1 MSSHRP
7 WYKHY
12 PADFIAGT
20 VAMTAEEKGAYIV
33 VLNLIYDRGAPLVDD
48 PQWLARVVGCS
59 TRRWKQLR
67 ESLIK
72 HGKVFIT
79 EDGKLF
85 NKRAGQ
91 QLESDAKESEIY
103 RESGAKGGKKAAE
116 IRRNSSDN
124 SGLGVT
130 GLVQNSEHIPEAR
143 SQKPEEVPASQ
154 GADAPTETVSSS
166 KAPATGD
173 PGMPRKPKQES
184 FLTPTP
190 SEAIMS
196 EGASILARLL
206 DKPLAIPE
214 NRGFVFRLLNNL
226 RTAAGHDDLLLSI
239 IHDAAAKPPREPI
252 SWIQGRI
259 KSRRGGG
266 PAGSPTLLVD
276 NDPTDL
282 WGIRAWCRDLLAQGD
297 AVREDEHGKPMCVA
311 HGWQVNVLARSVAT
325 AAQLPSSWRGDW
337 SPLLGWL
344 AAGLSGTLIVD
355 SIKSRASRV
364 GYEAPDSLR
373 FFDVLFRDRKA
384 A

>member
-67 ESLIK
+67 ESLIE

-91 QLESDAKESEIY
+91 QLESDAKESEIF

-124 SGLGVT
+124 SGLVVN

-143 SQKPEEVPASQ
+143 SQKKYLLRRALTRRPRQSVPARR
-154 GADAPTETVSSS
+154 PP
-166 KAPATGD
+166 PATRVCLGN
-173 PGMPRKPKQES
+173 
-184 FLTPTP
+184 P
-190 SEAIMS
+190 S
-196 EGASILARLL
+196 
-206 DKPLAIPE
+206 K
-214 NRGFVFRLLNNL
+214 
-226 RTAAGHDDLLLSI
+226 
-239 IHDAAAKPPREPI
+239 
-252 SWIQGRI
+252 
-259 KSRRGGG
+259 
-266 PAGSPTLLVD
+266 
-276 NDPTDL
+276 
-282 WGIRAWCRDLLAQGD
+282 RAFSHPHRQ
-297 AVREDEHGKPMCVA
+297 R
-311 HGWQVNVLARSVAT
+311 QS
-325 AAQLPSSWRGDW
+325 
-337 SPLLGWL
+337 
-344 AAGLSGTLIVD
+344 
-355 SIKSRASRV
+355 
-364 GYEAPDSLR
+364 
-373 FFDVLFRDRKA
+373 
-384 A
+384 